1 MSHIAPTLELPSY
14 VICRNKRIVFCNML
28 SLTMG
33 VKTASSMAIEGSS
46 LSMGR
51 ICTKS
56 GSFATENSFSMSPRL
71 IGKRHSGQE
80 EATNET
86 CLDIIV
92 PRHLEHIHEC
102 PHPNRTVAGSQSQ
115 VIHKR
120 IGFGFINIVPVLSV
134 AENELDLY
142 CLSDVNHN
150 MIRNLIIN

>member
-1 MSHIAPTLELPSY
+1 
-14 VICRNKRIVFCNML
+14 
-28 SLTMG
+28 MG

-46 LSMGR
+46 LSLGR

-56 GSFATENSFSMSPRL
+56 GSVATENSFSMSPRL
-71 IGKRHSGQE
+71 IGTRQSGQE

-115 VIHKR
+115 VIHER
-120 IGFGFINIVPVLSV
+120 ICFDFISMSNV
-134 AENELDLY
+134 
-142 CLSDVNHN
+142 VNYGN
-150 MIRNLIIN
+150 PIC